1 MKIEKDSGEF
11 KKFELNMTPMI
22 DACFLLIVFFMLTL
36 RLLSPEGDFS
46 ITMPL
51 TSPRPNSRPFPESP
65 PIKIRLAA
73 HPDGKLASIQMG
85 LRKLT
90 SFAELHN
97 QIREVV
103 ALDRSGPA
111 APNNAEIELDCDYN
125 LKYEYVVE
133 ALNAVSGYVAND
145 KQTIVRMIE
154 KVRFAPPRNPPE
166 APEGGKKEEGEKPKA
181 GGAEKT
187 GKT

>member
-22 DACFLLIVFFMLTL
+22 DACFLLIIFFMLTL

-51 TSPRPNSRPFPESP
+51 ASPSPGLHPPPESP

-85 LRKLT
+85 RRKLT

-103 ALDRSGPA
+103 GLDRGPA
-111 APNNAEIELDCDYN
+111 ASSNAEVEFDCDYN

-154 KVRFAPPRNPPE
+154 KIRFAPPRNPPE
-166 APEGGKKEEGEKPKA
+166 SARRREKEGG
-181 GGAEKT
+181 
-187 GKT
+187 